1 MKNSQPLIG
10 RGRLR
15 LLFKFLVIMK
25 LSMLFILLG
34 IIQARA
40 DVHAQGTVT
49 LNLQQTEIGKVL
61 NKIEKSGSYRFLYNY
76 DLPALKRKV
85 SVDFEQSSIKDALA
99 KLFEKTDLTYKVLDN
114 NLIVVVSSA
123 LTRQDIRITGKIT
136 GANGEPISGAS
147 IIVKGESRGTNTD
160 NNGTYT
166 ITVPD
171 TATLVISYIGYES
184 KEVKVDNRSVV
195 DVQILPS
202 NKALDQVVV
211 IGYGSQ
217 TKKNITS
224 AISTV
229 DTKDISS
236 RPIISAAEAIT
247 GKAPGVQVA
256 VPSGQPGNAL
266 SIKIRGVGSPNGG
279 EPLYVIDGVLAN
291 DVSGVDPNNI
301 ASISILKD
309 ASAAGIYGA
318 AGSTNGVVLIT
329 TKQGT
334 KGKNRIDASYYT
346 GMQEIT
352 KKLGVLNNDQWLAL
366 ETEIYGTAPSIP
378 SYYDL
383 KNTNNDWQDMI
394 YHHALQTAVNVGM
407 SGGSDKG
414 TYYLGA
420 GYLDQDG
427 IMVNSW
433 FKRYSLKLSLDQ
445 NVNSWLKVG
454 ANLGYNRTTRRTNPD
469 GLSAQNGGAVISAL
483 VTPEYI
489 PVKMPAGT
497 QYPGVYGYSNFYSGV
512 NPMGDIYNNSN
523 TTTENHIL
531 GDGHLEIKLPFDI
544 KYRSQF
550 NVILDNSRYDYFLDP
565 YNNTYGITLNGAA
578 QQNQSEV
585 FRWAWDNTLTY
596 NKSFGLHSLNVVVGT
611 SALQENL
618 SFSYEYG
625 TGFASNNVQTLNS
638 ASSQLALNTTRYAW
652 STNSYFG
659 RLTYAYN
666 DKYLLTATLRAD
678 GSSRVGTNNRW
689 GTFPAVSAGWQI
701 SKESFMENVNWVQN
715 LKLRAGWGATGNL
728 PPYTML
734 YPSYSLYSTGY
745 PYGFSSSSPVPGTV
759 PASQFGNVD
768 LKWESARQTNIGF
781 DAGLV
786 DNRVTLSADYYY
798 KKVHNMI
805 FTQQLPLT
813 TGGKTEAVNL
823 PGYDVNKGFEY
834 NIDAAIIKHKDFDWS
849 VSWNMSFNNNKM
861 SGMDTSISYQ
871 TGGVEVGG
879 SKTNI
884 YTGIIKN
891 GYSLGTFWGYKVLGI
906 DQSSGNYVYSDNPQ
920 SLGSA
925 LPKYTFGFTNNFRYK
940 EFTLSIL
947 IDGVH
952 GNKVY
957 NETRMETEPLTGYT
971 NESSEV
977 LHRWEHTGDKTNVP
991 TALGNGT
998 TNTAAAAK
1006 LQNQIASNYVEDGSF
1021 IRFRNLTL
1029 GYDFKPALIK
1039 TIGLSSLH
1047 LYATAQNLFII
1058 THYKGYYPELN
1069 GFGSGTNNQA
1079 ANAGSASSLMA
1090 LGVDN
1095 GTYPAAKTFTVGLN
1109 VSL

>member
-1 MKNSQPLIG
+1 MGAAPKLARLAAHEETLTGTTGYMSPSKAALRPAVHENAAGDLTAARRVLSYASEALNTLSASLDDDFTRAIG
-10 RGRLR
+10 MILAAKGR
-15 LLFKFLVIMK
+15 VIVSGMGK
-25 LSMLFILLG
+25 SGHVARKTAATLSSTGTPAYFIHPAEASHG
-34 IIQARA
+34 DMGAITRA
-40 DVHAQGTVT
+40 DVLLLLSWGGETAE
-49 LNLQQTEIGKVL
+49 L
-61 NKIEKSGSYRFLYNY
+61 S
-76 DLPALKRKV
+76 AL
-85 SVDFEQSSIKDALA
+85 
-99 KLFEKTDLTYKVLDN
+99 LTYAK
-114 NLIVVVSSA
+114 
-123 LTRQDIRITGKIT
+123 RYRI
-136 GANGEPISGAS
+136 P
-147 IIVKGESRGTNTD
+147 
-160 NNGTYT
+160 
-166 ITVPD
+166 
-171 TATLVISYIGYES
+171 
-184 KEVKVDNRSVV
+184 
-195 DVQILPS
+195 
-202 NKALDQVVV
+202 V
-211 IGYGSQ
+211 IGIGS
-217 TKKNITS
+217 S
-224 AISTV
+224 
-229 DTKDISS
+229 
-236 RPIISAAEAIT
+236 
-247 GKAPGVQVA
+247 
-256 VPSGQPGNAL
+256 
-266 SIKIRGVGSPNGG
+266 
-279 EPLYVIDGVLAN
+279 
-291 DVSGVDPNNI
+291 
-301 ASISILKD
+301 
-309 ASAAGIYGA
+309 
-318 AGSTNGVVLIT
+318 
-329 TKQGT
+329 
-334 KGKNRIDASYYT
+334 
-346 GMQEIT
+346 
-352 KKLGVLNNDQWLAL
+352 
-366 ETEIYGTAPSIP
+366 
-378 SYYDL
+378 
-383 KNTNNDWQDMI
+383 
-394 YHHALQTAVNVGM
+394 
-407 SGGSDKG
+407 
-414 TYYLGA
+414 
-420 GYLDQDG
+420 
-427 IMVNSW
+427 
-433 FKRYSLKLSLDQ
+433 
-445 NVNSWLKVG
+445 
-454 ANLGYNRTTRRTNPD
+454 
-469 GLSAQNGGAVISAL
+469 
-483 VTPEYI
+483 
-489 PVKMPAGT
+489 
-497 QYPGVYGYSNFYSGV
+497 
-512 NPMGDIYNNSN
+512 
-523 TTTENHIL
+523 
-531 GDGHLEIKLPFDI
+531 
-544 KYRSQF
+544 
-550 NVILDNSRYDYFLDP
+550 
-565 YNNTYGITLNGAA
+565 TYGITLNGAA